1 MKCHIVDSGFKILN
15 PMIQATIAQS
25 IQIDAFLCS
34 LIRFLDKNARTTA
47 VHNIADL
54 DSVKAIATNHSIVSK
69 KFRFL
74 RGFLKKSFISCRV
87 HHHNSNIRGKN
98 ETKKYP

>member
-1 MKCHIVDSGFKILN
+1 VDSGFKILN
-15 PMIQATIAQS
+15 PTIQAIITQS
-25 IQIDAFLCS
+25 IQIDVFLCS
-34 LIRFLDKNARTTA
+34 LIRFLARKASTTA

-54 DSVKAIATNHSIVSK
+54 DSVKTIAINHSIVSK

-74 RGFLKKSFISCRV
+74 RGFLIKSLKSCRV
-87 HHHNSNIRGKN
+87 HHHNSSIKGKN